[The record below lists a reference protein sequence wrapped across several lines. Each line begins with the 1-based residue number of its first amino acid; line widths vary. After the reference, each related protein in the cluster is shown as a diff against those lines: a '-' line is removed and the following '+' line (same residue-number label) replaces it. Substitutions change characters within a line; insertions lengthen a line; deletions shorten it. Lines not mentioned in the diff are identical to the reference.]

1 MARQFIIIL
10 EEVDLRVEPG
20 HYDVILCED
29 MGKMDLGLDDVI
41 SCEWKSVDFS
51 LRDLVISIFQ
61 HELVRVEGVDLPWHD
76 VFFSFLLVIS
86 IFLNQFR
93 KKY

>member
-1 MARQFIIIL
+1 MFDVRCRGGFWYVSSGEVARELIVIL
-10 EEVDLRVEPG
+10 EELELRVELAC
-20 HYDVILCED
+20 YNVIFCED

-61 HELVRVEGVDLPWHD
+61 HELVRVEGVDLP
-76 VFFSFLLVIS
+76 
-86 IFLNQFR
+86 
-93 KKY
+93 